1 MDFEF
6 QLTQSDGYCRVN
18 FPAMACVCE
27 LLIDTTDPTLA
38 LSLGL
43 RARTETWRIE
53 QKFSRY
59 RNDNLIARINQ
70 AQGQAVTLD
79 DETAGLI
86 QFATEIWEASD
97 GRFDIT
103 SGLLRKVWR
112 FDGSDHLPDQAEIA
126 ALLPHIGWDKVD
138 WQPPQLTLPAGMEI
152 DLGGIG
158 KEYAVDR
165 VFALL
170 QEDFDGALLVN
181 FGGDLRAHGPRSDGS
196 GWQVGVEKVAAG
208 QSIEQLTLSQGALA
222 TSGDSQRFLLRDG
235 VRYSHILDPRS
246 GWPVADA
253 PRSVTVIAPTC
264 IQAGVFSTLAL
275 MMGAGA
281 EDFLDEQGV
290 KYWSVRA

>member
-1 MDFEF
+1 M
-6 QLTQSDGYCRVN
+6 
-18 FPAMACVCE
+18 
-27 LLIDTTDPTLA
+27 TL
-38 LSLGL
+38 S
-43 RARTETWRIE
+43 
-53 QKFSRY
+53 
-59 RNDNLIARINQ
+59 
-70 AQGQAVTLD
+70 
-79 DETAGLI
+79 
-86 QFATEIWEASD
+86 
-97 GRFDIT
+97 
-103 SGLLRKVWR
+103 
-112 FDGSDHLPDQAEIA
+112 
-126 ALLPHIGWDKVD
+126 
-138 WQPPQLTLPAGMEI
+138 
-152 DLGGIG
+152 
-158 KEYAVDR
+158 
-165 VFALL
+165 
-170 QEDFDGALLVN
+170 FDGALLVN
-181 FGGDLRAHGPRSDGS
+181 FGGDLRAHGPRTDGS